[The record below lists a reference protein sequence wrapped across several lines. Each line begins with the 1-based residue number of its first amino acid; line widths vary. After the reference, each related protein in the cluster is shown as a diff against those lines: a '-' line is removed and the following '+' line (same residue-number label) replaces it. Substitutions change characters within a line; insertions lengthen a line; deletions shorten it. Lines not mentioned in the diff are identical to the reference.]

1 MDRKPAPGQ
10 GQSTIDVEAAMF
22 NIVAKG
28 EVRIPP
34 YPAVALKL
42 GEIVR
47 RADYGVADLISVVQ
61 ADQTLAADIL
71 RSANAAIYGRGEVT
85 SLQQAVQR
93 IGAEEVVRLAVVSG
107 LAGATRTPGALAS
120 LKRQVWQ
127 ESVASAV
134 ICQALARK
142 RGLPPADAFLCGLLH
157 DFGWVLGLTCAEE
170 IVAKNP
176 SVAAQPAEWWNAILA
191 KMHVDLG
198 LIMAAKWKLPAVFA
212 DVISLHHQAQ
222 TGSFVHAAVLDVIQA
237 ADAIVLLMRDR
248 PHVSAKDLEAI
259 PFVRPAEREVMAATL
274 PNIPQMVGAFEA
286 EPVGRAPPSKV
297 APGESALREVRT
309 ISLPARQVGPK
320 VRGPFALSGI
330 ASLGWVMSGK
340 EALPENQLIEVE
352 LGTKPPL
359 RLWAKAAR
367 CTPAA
372 GGFEIECRPF
382 ALNGAVLEQWNELV
396 LSTPASAPA

>member
-10 GQSTIDVEAAMF
+10 GQSTVDVEVAML

-107 LAGATRTPGALAS
+107 LAGATRTPGALVS

-170 IVAKNP
+170 IVVKNP
-176 SVAAQPAEWWNAILA
+176 TIAAQPAEWWNAILD
-191 KMHVDLG
+191 KMHVELG
-198 LIMAAKWKLPAVFA
+198 LIMVARWNLPSLFA
-212 DVISLHHQAQ
+212 DVISLHHQADLV
-222 TGSFVHAAVLDVIQA
+222 GSQHGAILEVVKA

-248 PHVSAKDLEAI
+248 PHVSLKELEGI
-259 PFVRPAEREVMAATL
+259 PAVRATEREAMVATL

-297 APGESALREVRT
+297 APGESALREVRPL
-309 ISLPARQVGPK
+309 SLPARQVGPK
-320 VRGPFALSGI
+320 ARGPFTLSGI
-330 ASLGWVMSGK
+330 ASLGWVMTGK

-352 LGTKPPL
+352 LATKPAL

-372 GGFEIECRPF
+372 GGYQIECKPF
-382 ALNGAVLEQWNELV
+382 ALNGATLEQWNELV
-396 LSTPASAPA
+396 LSTPAGAPA